1 MEGMTE
7 TEIGQLRHRLKGR
20 LPLGFGVSGPLA
32 TRLFSSS
39 DIDRLIGTARDQG
52 ISIFD
57 TAPSYGAGLGERRI
71 GDTIGNDTSAFVMT
85 KAGLTA
91 KGWFDRSPSFVPEN
105 IVQNVEASLRRLKRD
120 RIDLLWL
127 HGPGRDQ
134 IDDRL
139 KARLAVL
146 IQAGKVAAVG
156 IASRNQPA
164 SALAGD
170 APFSAI
176 MAPVSDAKSARQPEL
191 SDPVFFGIECLRNV
205 PSDGRIPRHRSHLWR
220 ATKALL
226 RKQQPVADS
235 VSAVTAFDFAFETAR
250 CDIAM
255 TTTTRSSRIEQNRMI
270 CEAIADR
277 RRTTV
282 NRPRVRSR
290 QIASEP
296 HAADFRV

>member
-1 MEGMTE
+1 MTE
-7 TEIGQLRHRLKGR
+7 TEIGQLRHRLKDR
-20 LPLGFGVSGPLA
+20 LTLGFGVSGPLA

-71 GDTIGNDTSAFVMT
+71 GDTIGNDASAFVMT

-91 KGWFDRSPSFVPEN
+91 KGWFDRRSSFVPQN
-105 IVQNVEASLRRLKRD
+105 IVQNVEASLGRLKRD

-134 IDDRL
+134 IDERL
-139 KARLAVL
+139 KETLAAL

-156 IASRNQPA
+156 IASRNRPA

-176 MAPVSDAKSARQPEL
+176 MAPVSEARSTPQPDP
-191 SDPVFFGIECLRNV
+191 SDPVFFGIECLKNV

-270 CEAIADR
+270 CEAISDR
-277 RRTTV
+277 REKAM
-282 NRPRVRSR
+282 NRPRVRPR
-290 QIASEP
+290 QTPSEP